1 MPDHANEDPIIPGP
15 GLRDAYSRRADSWPR
30 HRARAR
36 ARRTYYAAERRQRQL
51 RTSQQA
57 RRIRSYRSAA

>member
-1 MPDHANEDPIIPGP
+1 MPDHASEDPIIPGP
-15 GLRDAYSRRADSWPR
+15 GLRDAFTRRADSWPR
-30 HRARAR
+30 HRAR